1 MTPFKVIIVLGK
13 SGSGKGTQAEML
25 AKEHSFKIISS
36 GSLLRARA
44 EQNDFVGK
52 GIAEILDRGGLIPT
66 PIIFHLWLHELEN
79 AREANLPAQTGS
91 GVSGIIF
98 EGSPRKLYEAYLL
111 QEALEFYQL
120 AGNMQVLHLDI
131 LDAEALKRLL
141 ARGRHDDKENQ
152 IRERLRWYKDE
163 VMPAVLYYK
172 EKGNLIEING
182 EQPVEEVYRE
192 ITEKLKDFLGK

>member
-66 PIIFHLWLHELEN
+66 PIIFHLWLHELEKI
-79 AREANLPAQTGS
+79 REAGDE
-91 GVSGIIF
+91 VKGIIF

-111 QEALEFYQL
+111 DETLWFYNLEK
-120 AGNMQVLHLDI
+120 NMRVVHLDI
-131 LDAEALKRLL
+131 TDEEAMKRLL
-141 ARGRHDDKENQ
+141 ARKRYDDTEAA
-152 IRERLRWYKDE
+152 IRERLQWYKAE
-163 VMPAVLYYK
+163 VVPAVEYYR
-172 EKGNLIEING
+172 EKGRLVEING
-182 EQPVEEVYRE
+182 EQSVEAVHQE
-192 ITEKLKDFLGK
+192 IVEKFK